1 MIYNNI
7 KRNIN
12 IYIYIMVF
20 TFIKQIYNSIFS
32 NNTLIQK
39 EPPKIIY
46 NYNERYLHNKEKHPT
61 TVTSIY
67 NYWIY

>member
-1 MIYNNI
+1 
-7 KRNIN
+7 
-12 IYIYIMVF
+12 MVF

-46 NYNERYLHNKEKHPT
+46 NYNERYLHNNEKHPT